1 MGKFGK
7 KNVISLN
14 PLDLNICLCGI
25 GGIGKTTL
33 AKEVCEK
40 LVGEDGYIHFNIGRE
55 GGVDAISN
63 IISEPIEDWAK
74 LVEVVEDIVDNK
86 DEEYK
91 NLKVV
96 IWDSLDELIRIGET
110 ETIRQYNKKN
120 PDKKADTI
128 LQSWGGFGKGQDY
141 CINMILDKM
150 WELRNVGV
158 HSFIISHTKRSDII
172 DPVTQE
178 TYSQLTADA
187 QQRYFNAV
195 RNKMDIIAVGY
206 VDREIV
212 KENTGRKNIVTKKD
226 ITVNKV
232 MSESRVITFRD
243 DSFSI
248 DSKSRFADIV
258 DRIAFDSDAFISA
271 IQDAIKA
278 EQKKSGTSYADAE
291 KKQKAIDKEKAKA
304 ASEYSKSAKENKI
317 DVERNEELVEEIKTK
332 FAGLEEDGAT
342 EVKELMKELGV
353 KNFKEPDSVPTKH
366 LEQILEKID
375 SLIEG

>member
-74 LVEVVEDIVDNK
+74 LIEVTDDIIDNK
-86 DEEYK
+86 DEEYPD
-91 NLKVV
+91 LKVV
-96 IWDSLDELIRIGET
+96 IWDSLDELLRMGEI

-120 PDKKADTI
+120 SDKKADTI

-158 HSFIISHTKRSDII
+158 HSFIIAHSRRSEIL
-172 DPVTQE
+172 DPISQE

-187 QQRYFNAV
+187 QQRYFNAI

-206 VDREIV
+206 IDREIV
-212 KENTGRKNIVTKKD
+212 KENTGRKNVVTKKD
-226 ITVNKV
+226 VTINKV
-232 MSESRVITFRD
+232 ASESRVITFRD
-243 DSFSI
+243 DNFSV

-258 DRIAFDSDAFISA
+258 DRIPFDSDEFINA
-271 IQDAIKA
+271 IVDAIKA
-278 EQKKSGTSYADAE
+278 EQAKSGISYKDAE
-291 KKQKAIDKEKAKA
+291 KKQKEIDKARAKA
-304 ASEYSKSAKENKI
+304 ASEYSKAAKENKI
-317 DVERNEELVEEIKTK
+317 DEDTNTELLEEIKEK
-332 FAGLEEDGAT
+332 FSNLDTDQVA

-353 KNFKEPDSVPTKH
+353 KNFKNPEETPTKA
-366 LEQILEKID
+366 LEQILEKIT
-375 SLIEG
+375 SLNED

>member
-14 PLDLNICLCGI
+14 PLDLNICLAGI
-25 GGIGKTTL
+25 GGIGKTTIS
-33 AKEVCEK
+33 KEICEK

-63 IISEPIEDWAK
+63 IISEPIEDWSK
-74 LVEVVEDIVDNK
+74 LVEVVGDIVDNK
-86 DEEYK
+86 DEDYPQ
-91 NLKVV
+91 LKVV
-96 IWDSLDELIRIGET
+96 IWDSLDELIRLGEI

-120 PDKKADTI
+120 PDKRAETI
-128 LQSWGGFGKGQDY
+128 LSAWGGFGKGQDY

-187 QQRYFNAV
+187 QQRYFNAI

-206 VDREIV
+206 VDREII

-258 DRIAFDSDAFISA
+258 DRIPFDADAFIKA

-278 EQKKSGTSYADAE
+278 EQAKSGVSYKEAE
-291 KKQKAIDKEKAKA
+291 KVQKAKDKEKAKA
-304 ASEYSKSAKENKI
+304 ASEYSKNAKELKI
-317 DVERNEELVEEIKTK
+317 DEERNEELIEDIKIK
-332 FAGLEEDGAT
+332 FNGLSEDAAT

-353 KNFKEPDSVPTKH
+353 KNFKNPDEVPTKH
-366 LEQILEKID
+366 LEQIADKINE
-375 SLIEG
+375 LVEE

>member
-74 LVEVVEDIVDNK
+74 LIEVTDDIIDNK
-86 DEEYK
+86 DEDYPD
-91 NLKVV
+91 LKVV
-96 IWDSLDELIRIGET
+96 IWDSLDELIRIGEI

-120 PDKKADTI
+120 PDKKADSI
-128 LQSWGGFGKGQDY
+128 LSVFGGFGKGNDY
-141 CINMILDKM
+141 CINMILDRM

-158 HSFIISHTKRSDII
+158 HSFIISHTKRAEII
-172 DPVTQE
+172 DPISQT

-187 QQRYFNAV
+187 QQRYFNAI

-206 VDREIV
+206 IDREIV
-212 KENTGRKNIVTKKD
+212 KENTGRKNVVTKKD
-226 ITVNKV
+226 VTINKV
-232 MSESRVITFRD
+232 ASESRVITFRD
-243 DSFSI
+243 DNYSV

-258 DRIAFDSDAFISA
+258 DRISFNSDEFINA
-271 IQDAIKA
+271 IVDAIKA
-278 EQKKSGTSYADAE
+278 EQAKSGISYKDAE
-291 KKQKAIDKEKAKA
+291 KKQKEIDKARAKA
-304 ASEYSKSAKENKI
+304 ASEYSKAAKENKI
-317 DVERNEELVEEIKTK
+317 DEDTNTELLEEIKEK
-332 FAGLEEDGAT
+332 FSNLDTDQVA

-353 KNFKEPDSVPTKH
+353 KNFKNPEETPTKA
-366 LEQILEKID
+366 LEQILEKIT
-375 SLIEG
+375 SFNEG

>member
-40 LVGEDGYIHFNIGRE
+40 LVGEEGYIHFNIGRE

-86 DEEYK
+86 DEDYK
-91 NLKVV
+91 SLKVV

-120 PDKKADTI
+120 PDKKAETI
-128 LQSWGGFGKGQDY
+128 LSAWGGFGKGQDY

-212 KENTGRKNIVTKKD
+212 KENTGRKNVVTKKD

-258 DRIAFDSDAFISA
+258 DRIEFDSDAFIKA

-278 EQKKSGTSYADAE
+278 EQKKTGVSYAEAE
-291 KKQKAIDKEKAKA
+291 KKQKATDKEKAKA
-304 ASEYSKSAKENKI
+304 ASEYSKNAKENKI
-317 DVERNEELVEEIKTK
+317 DIEKNEEIVDEIKTK
-332 FAGLEEDGAT
+332 FSELDDDGAS
-342 EVKELMKELGV
+342 EIKALMKELGI
-353 KNFKEPDSVPTKH
+353 KNFKESDEIPTKH
-366 LEQILEKID
+366 LEAILGKINE
-375 SLIEG
+375 ITEA

>member
-63 IISEPIEDWAK
+63 IISEPIEDWNK
-74 LVEVVEDIVDNK
+74 LIEVTDDIIDNK
-86 DEEYK
+86 DEDYPD
-91 NLKVV
+91 LKVV
-96 IWDSLDELIRIGET
+96 IWDSLDELIRIGEI

-128 LQSWGGFGKGQDY
+128 LQAWGGFGKGNDY
-141 CINMILDKM
+141 CINIILDKM

-158 HSFIISHTKRSDII
+158 HSFIISHTKRAEIV
-172 DPVTQE
+172 DPVTQT

-206 VDREIV
+206 IDREIV

-232 MSESRVITFRD
+232 TSESRIITFRD
-243 DSFSI
+243 DSFSV

-258 DRIAFDSDAFISA
+258 DRIPFDGEEFIKA
-271 IQDAIKA
+271 ITDAIKA
-278 EQKKSGTSYADAE
+278 EQKKSGVSYKEAE
-291 KKQKAIDKEKAKA
+291 KKQKEIDKAKAKA
-304 ASEYSKSAKENKI
+304 ASEYSKSAKENKV
-317 DVERNEELVEEIKTK
+317 DPERNEELKELIKEK
-332 FAGLEEDGAT
+332 FDEMDDDGKDA
-342 EVKELMKELGV
+342 VKELMK
-353 KNFKEPDSVPTKH
+353 KYSITSFKDVSEIPTKH
-366 LEQILEKID
+366 LEEIFKAIQ
-375 SLIEG
+375 G